1 MYVAWV
7 QEDIDVADEAELKEL
22 LAVARSQLPAELTTD
37 DAPPLGYVF
46 DAVPVATE
54 ARGEKRKRIMIDN
67 LEMEGNIGGHVNVMR
82 NVSAAPVTRWR
93 PPVVPGIWRVCM
105 PGHAPNDRAHCSS
118 SLPELELSAG
128 RYGGVHWTVP
138 LLRVW
143 VRCGRSGGPPSG
155 S

>member
-22 LAVARSQLPAELTTD
+22 LAVARSQLLAELTSD

-93 PPVVPGIWRVCM
+93 PPAVPGIWRVCM
-105 PGHAPNDRAHCSS
+105 PGHASNGRAHCSS

-128 RYGGVHWTVP
+128 RYGGVHRTVP

-143 VRCGRSGGPPSG
+143 VCCGRSGGPPSG